1 MRRYI
6 WQNKNW
12 QNFAPA
18 GQGLAELTARA
29 RFLQGQLLGKISAL
43 DLRLQT
49 EAQGELLLAETLQ
62 TSKIEGLELNVESVR
77 SSVAARLGLPQG
89 FGRPIDRSVDGLVEV
104 LLDAVR
110 RHARP
115 LTLTRLNGWH
125 AALFPTG
132 FSGLRRISAGAP
144 RQGDMQVVS
153 GYLGHEKI
161 HYEAPPAKQAK
172 KELAVFLKW
181 LKSGAGASNGLLRAA
196 DAHLKFI
203 TIHPYDDGNGR
214 LARAIT
220 DMAMAQD
227 EKTALRAYSLSAQ
240 IMRERQV
247 YYQILEDT
255 QRGARRLDDWREWFL
270 QMFCRALQNSQ
281 EIISAAFRKAA
292 FWNTLRDCALNVR
305 QRKVIQKILDLGKFE
320 GGLTTRKYA
329 AMTKTSAA
337 TAAREIA
344 DLYRQKILKQFGQ
357 GRSVR
362 YELNL
367 PVLP

>member
-1 MRRYI
+1 MRQYI

-18 GQGLAELTARA
+18 GQGLAELIAQA

-62 TSKIEGLELNVESVR
+62 TAKIEGLELNIESVR

-89 FGRPIDRSVDGLVEV
+89 FGQPIDRSIDGLVNV
-104 LLDAVR
+104 LLDAVQ
-110 RHARP
+110 RHTRP
-115 LTLTRLNGWH
+115 LTMTRLNGWH
-125 AALFPTG
+125 AALFPAG
-132 FSGLRRISAGAP
+132 FSGLHRISAGAP
-144 RQGDMQVVS
+144 RRGGMQVVS

-161 HYEAPPAKQAK
+161 HYEAPPAKQVK

-181 LKSGAGASNGLLRAA
+181 FQSGAGASNGLLRAA

-220 DMAMAQD
+220 DLAMAQD
-227 EKTALRAYSLSAQ
+227 EKVTLRAYSLSAQ
-240 IMRERQV
+240 IMRERQA
-247 YYQILEDT
+247 YYQILEKT
-255 QRGARRLDDWREWFL
+255 QRGAQQLDDWRAWFL
-270 QMFCRALQNSQ
+270 KMFCNALQNSQ

-292 FWNTLRDCALNVR
+292 FWHTIKDCALNDR
-305 QRKVIQKILDLGKFE
+305 QRKVVQKMLDLGKFE
-320 GGLTTRKYA
+320 GGLTTRKYT
-329 AMTKTSAA
+329 AMTKTSTA

-344 DLYRQKILKQFGQ
+344 YLYRQKILKQFGQ

-367 PVLP
+367 PQI

>member
-12 QNFAPA
+12 QNFRPA
-18 GQGLAELTARA
+18 GQELAELVAQA

-43 DLRLQT
+43 NLRLQT

-62 TSKIEGLELNVESVR
+62 TAKIESLELNIESVR

-110 RHARP
+110 QHAQP
-115 LTLTRLNGWH
+115 LTLARLNGWH

-144 RQGDMQVVS
+144 RQVGMQVVS

-161 HYEAPPAKQAK
+161 HYEAPPAKQVK
-172 KELAVFLKW
+172 KELAVFFKW
-181 LKSGAGASNGLLRAA
+181 FKQSAGQSNGLLRAA
-196 DAHLKFI
+196 DAHFKFI

-214 LARAIT
+214 LARVIT
-220 DMAMAQD
+220 DLAMAQD
-227 EKTALRAYSLSAQ
+227 ENATFRAYSLSAQ
-240 IMRERQV
+240 IMRERQA
-247 YYQILEDT
+247 YYQILENT
-255 QRGARRLDDWREWFL
+255 QRGTQRLDDWREWFL
-270 QMFCRALQNSQ
+270 KMFYNALQNSQ

-292 FWNTLRDCALNVR
+292 FWNTIQDTVLNSR
-305 QRKVIQKILDLGKFE
+305 QRKVIQKMLDLGKFE
-320 GGLTTRKYA
+320 GGLTTRKYT
-329 AMTKTSAA
+329 AMTKTSPA
-337 TAAREIA
+337 TSAREIA
-344 DLYRQKILKQFGQ
+344 YLYRQKILKQFGQ

-367 PVLP
+367 PRLS

>member
-18 GQGLAELTARA
+18 GPELAELVARA
-29 RFLQGQLLGKISAL
+29 RFLQGQLLGKISSL
-43 DLRLQT
+43 TLRLQT

-62 TSKIEGLELNVESVR
+62 TAKIEGMELNVESAR

-110 RHARP
+110 QHARP
-115 LTLTRLNGWH
+115 LTLARLNGWH

-144 RQGDMQVVS
+144 RRGDMQVVS
-153 GYLGHEKI
+153 GYLGQEKI
-161 HYEAPPAKQAK
+161 HYEAPPAGQARQD
-172 KELAVFLKW
+172 LAVFLQWFKQ
-181 LKSGAGASNGLLRAA
+181 NRRPTDGLLRAA

-203 TIHPYDDGNGR
+203 TVHPYDDGNGR

-240 IMRERQV
+240 IMRERRA
-247 YYQILEDT
+247 YYQILET
-255 QRGARRLDDWREWFL
+255 VQRGGQSIDTWRGWFIT
-270 QMFCRALQNSQ
+270 MFSNALRNSQ

-292 FWNTLRDCALNVR
+292 FWHTIQDCALNSR
-305 QRKVIQKILDLGKFE
+305 QHKVIQKILDLGEFE
-320 GGLTTRKYA
+320 GGLSTRKYA
-329 AMTKTSAA
+329 AMTKTSTA

-344 DLYRQKILKQFGQ
+344 YLYRQKILKQFGQ

-367 PVLP
+367 PPI

>member
-6 WQNKNW
+6 WQNANW
-12 QNFAPA
+12 QNFALA
-18 GQGLAELTARA
+18 GPELAELVARA

-49 EAQGELLLAETLQ
+49 EAQGELLIAETLQ
-62 TSKIEGLELNVESVR
+62 TAKIEGMELNVESVR
-77 SSVAARLGLPQG
+77 SSVAAKLGLPQG

-104 LLDAVR
+104 LLDATR
-110 RHARP
+110 QHARP
-115 LTLTRLNGWH
+115 LVLTRLNGWH

-144 RQGDMQVVS
+144 RQGNMQVVS

-161 HYEAPPAKQAK
+161 HYMAPPPKQAK
-172 KELAVFLKW
+172 KELAIFLKW
-181 LKSGAGASNGLLRAA
+181 FKQSTGQSNGLLRAA

-240 IMRERQV
+240 IMRERKA
-247 YYQILEDT
+247 YYQILGNT
-255 QRGARRLDDWREWFL
+255 QCGARQLDDWRVWFL
-270 QMFCRALQNSQ
+270 KMFCNALQNSQ

-292 FWNTLRDCALNVR
+292 FWNTIKTVVLTAR
-305 QRKVIQKILDLGKFE
+305 QRKVIQKMLDLGQFE
-320 GGLTTRKYA
+320 GGLTTRKYT
-329 AMTKTSAA
+329 AMTKTSTA

-344 DLYRQKILKQFGQ
+344 YLYRRKILKQFGQ

-367 PVLP
+367 PPI

>member
-18 GQGLAELTARA
+18 GPELAELTAQA

-62 TSKIEGLELNVESVR
+62 TAKIEGLDLNIESVR
-77 SSVAARLGLPQG
+77 SSVAAKLGLPQG
-89 FGRPIDRSVDGLVEV
+89 FGRPLDRSVDGLVEV

-110 RHARP
+110 RQTQP
-115 LTLTRLNGWH
+115 LTLSRLNGWH

-132 FSGLRRISAGAP
+132 FSGLHRISAGAP
-144 RQGDMQVVS
+144 RRGDMQVVS
-153 GYLGHEKI
+153 GPLGHEKI
-161 HYEAPPAKQAK
+161 HYEAPPARQAK
-172 KELAVFLKW
+172 QELAVFLKW
-181 LKSGAGASNGLLRAA
+181 FKHSAGQGSGLLRAA

-227 EKTALRAYSLSAQ
+227 ENAALRAYSLSAQ
-240 IMRERQV
+240 IMRERKA
-247 YYQILEDT
+247 YYQILENT
-255 QRGARRLDDWREWFL
+255 QRGAQRLDEWREWFL
-270 QMFCRALQNSQ
+270 KMFCSALQNSQ
-281 EIISAAFRKAA
+281 EIISSAFRKAA
-292 FWNTLRDCALNVR
+292 FWRALQDRELNAR
-305 QRKVIQKILDLGKFE
+305 QRKVIQKMLDLGKFE

-329 AMTKTSAA
+329 AMTKTSAP
-337 TAAREIA
+337 TAAREII
-344 DLYRQKILKQFGQ
+344 DLYSKKALRRYGQ

-367 PVLP
+367 PPV